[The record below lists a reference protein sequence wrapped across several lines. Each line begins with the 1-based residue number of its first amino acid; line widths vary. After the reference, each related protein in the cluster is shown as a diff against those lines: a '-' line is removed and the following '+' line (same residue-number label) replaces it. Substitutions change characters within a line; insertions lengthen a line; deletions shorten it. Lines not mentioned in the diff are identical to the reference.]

1 MSKLK
6 VMSVFGTRPE
16 AIKMAPVVKAL
27 EADEAIDSIVC
38 VTAQHREMLDQVL
51 DLFQIEPDYDLDIM
65 QHGQTLS
72 DITCRILKG
81 LEEVIQ
87 TAKPDMILVHGDT
100 TTTFAAS
107 LAAFYQQ
114 VKVGHVEAGLRSFD
128 LYSPFPE
135 ELNRSLTGRMSDLH
149 FSPTAS
155 NVKNLIREG
164 YDEKYIYQV
173 GNTVIDALLQV
184 INPSYH
190 FEDEV
195 LNQIDYENRK
205 VILMTAHRRENL
217 GEPMRSIFSAV
228 RRIVDD
234 YPETEL
240 IFPMHKNPKVRDLAH
255 EYLDGTDRIHLI
267 EPLEYEPFANL
278 MAKATLILTD
288 SGGIQEEAPALG
300 KPVLVMRR
308 ETERPEAVEAGTV
321 RLAGV
326 EEKTIYDLTAELI
339 SDSGAYD
346 KMANAVNPYGDGKTS
361 GRIVEAI
368 KAYFGEK

>member
-1 MSKLK
+1 MNKIK

-51 DLFQIEPDYDLDIM
+51 DLFQIKPDYDLDIM

-81 LEEVIQ
+81 LETIIRDV
-87 TAKPDMILVHGDT
+87 KPDMILVHGDT
-100 TTTFAAS
+100 TTTFATS

-128 LYSPFPE
+128 MYSPFPE

-149 FSPTAS
+149 FSPTQS

-184 INPSYH
+184 INPSYQ
-190 FEDEV
+190 FEDSR
-195 LNQIDYENRK
+195 LNEIDYTNRK

-217 GEPMRSIFSAV
+217 GEPMRQIFSAV
-228 RRIVDD
+228 RKVIED

-255 EYLDGTDRIHLI
+255 EYLSGTNRIHLI

-278 MAKATLILTD
+278 MAKASLILTD

-300 KPVLVMRR
+300 KPVLVLRR

-326 EEKTIYDLTAELI
+326 DEKTIYDLTAELI

-361 GRIVEAI
+361 KRIVEAI
-368 KAYFGEK
+368 KAYFG